1 MITKPMLA
9 ATWEGE
15 PLTFPVYATPK
26 LDGIRALTINGQL
39 VSRTFKPIR
48 NKNIVEALSDL
59 PNGFDGELVSGNFQ
73 QTTHRVMNEDET
85 EGDWQ
90 YWIFDYVCDNLTK
103 TYLDRVQDLLSWT
116 KHNGT
121 KNPTK
126 ILILEPKQINSFE
139 ELLSYEKEC
148 LDKGFEG
155 LIIRS
160 AKSPYKCGRS
170 TVREGFMLKLKRFSD
185 AEAKVVDFVEYEH
198 NTNEAEKDNFGRTKR
213 SDKKE
218 GKVPGN
224 MLGKFILELPDGR
237 RFGCGTGF
245 DMEQRKEIWKNK
257 EKYLGKLVKF
267 KFFEVGV
274 KELPRHPVFL
284 GFRHEDD
291 I

>member
-15 PLTFPVYATPK
+15 PLSFPVYATPK
-26 LDGIRALTINGQL
+26 LDGIRALTIDGQL

-48 NKNIVEALSDL
+48 NKSIVEALNDL
-59 PNGFDGELVSGNFQ
+59 PNGMDGELVSGNFQ

-90 YWIFDYVCDNLTK
+90 YWIFDYVCDDLTK
-103 TYLDRVQDLLSWT
+103 TYLDRVKDLLSWT

-139 ELLSYEKEC
+139 ELLAYEKEC
-148 LDKGFEG
+148 LEKGFEG

-245 DMEQRKEIWKNK
+245 DMEQRKEIWENK
-257 EKYLGKLVKF
+257 DKYLGKLVKF
-267 KFFEVGV
+267 KYFEVGV

>member
-9 ATWEGE
+9 GSWAGE
-15 PLTFPVYATPK
+15 ELSFPVYGTPK
-26 LDGIRALTINGQL
+26 LDGIRALTINDKL
-39 VSRTFKPIR
+39 VSRTFKPIK
-48 NKNIVEALSDL
+48 NKTIIETLSDL
-59 PNGFDGELVSGNFQ
+59 PNDLDGELVSGNFQ
-73 QTTHRVMNEDET
+73 ETTHRVMNENET

-90 YWIFDYVCDNLTK
+90 YWIFDYVTEDLLK
-103 TYLDRVQDLLSWT
+103 TYIKRIEDLKTWAKAYNGKALS
-116 KHNGT
+116 
-121 KNPTK
+121 K
-126 ILILEPKQINSFE
+126 IVILEPKEINSLE
-139 ELLSYEKEC
+139 ELITYEQEC
-148 LDKGFEG
+148 LAKGFEG
-155 LIIRS
+155 VIIRS
-160 AKSPYKCGRS
+160 GTSPYKCGRS
-170 TVREGFMLKLKRFSD
+170 TVKESFMLKIKRFSD

-224 MLGKFILELPDGR
+224 MLGKFILELPSGQ

-245 DMEQRKEIWKNK
+245 NLEQRKEIWANK
-257 EKYLGKLVKF
+257 EQYLGRIVKY
-267 KFFEVGV
+267 KYFEVGV

>member
-15 PLTFPVYATPK
+15 PLSFPVYATPK
-26 LDGIRALTINGQL
+26 LDGIRALTVDGQL

-48 NKNIVEALSDL
+48 NKSIVEALSDL
-59 PNGFDGELVSGNFQ
+59 PDGFDGELVSGNFQ

-90 YWIFDYVCDNLTK
+90 YWIFDYVCDDLRK
-103 TYLDRVQDLLSWT
+103 DYLQRIQDLLSWT

-121 KNPTK
+121 KNPER
-126 ILILEPKQINSFE
+126 ILILEPKVINSFE
-139 ELLSYEKEC
+139 ELMAYEKEC

-170 TVREGFMLKLKRFSD
+170 TVREGFMLKIKRFSD
-185 AEAKVVDFVEYEH
+185 AEATVVDFVEYEH
-198 NTNEAEKDNFGRTKR
+198 NTNEAEKDAFGRTKR

-218 GKVPGN
+218 GKVLGN

-245 DMEQRKEIWKNK
+245 DMAQRKEIWENK
-257 EKYLGKLVKF
+257 DKYLGRLVKF
-267 KFFEVGV
+267 KYFEVGV

>member
-9 ATWEGE
+9 ATWDGE
-15 PLTFPVYATPK
+15 PLVFPVYATPK

-39 VSRTFKPIR
+39 VSRTFKPIK

-59 PNGFDGELVSGNFQ
+59 PDGLDGELVSGNFQ
-73 QTTHRVMNEDET
+73 ETTHRVMNEDET

-90 YWIFDYVCDNLTK
+90 YWIFDYVKDNLT
-103 TYLDRVQDLLSWT
+103 TEYVTRVGELMKLA
-116 KHNGT
+116 GT
-121 KNPTK
+121 SAWKSANR
-126 ILILEPKQINSFE
+126 ILILKPKQINNFN
-139 ELLSYEKEC
+139 ELLAYEKEC
-148 LDKGFEG
+148 LEKGFEG

-160 AKSPYKCGRS
+160 GKSPYKCGRS
-170 TVREGFMLKLKRFSD
+170 TINEGYMMKLKRFSD
-185 AEAKVVDFVEYEH
+185 AEAIVVDFVEYEH

-245 DMEQRKEIWKNK
+245 DMEQRKEIWANK
-257 EKYLGKLVKF
+257 EQYLGKLVKF
-267 KFFEVGV
+267 KYFEVGV

-284 GFRHEDD
+284 GFRDPDD